1 MNKADLIERISQEL
15 GGRAEAT
22 TAIEVIVDTIL
33 REVAA
38 GGSVGITG
46 FGTFERIDRAPRTGR
61 NPRTGEPVPIDA
73 TSAPRF
79 RPGTY
84 FKHVVSNPGDLPHR
98 GLAGVRAGSGGD
110 RTYSLSSAIGKA
122 ATKQSA

>member
-1 MNKADLIERISQEL
+1 MNKADLVERIAPEL

-22 TAIEVIVDTIL
+22 KAIEVVVDAIL

-38 GGSVGITG
+38 GGTVGVTG
-46 FGTFERIDRAPRTGR
+46 FGTFEKIDRAPRTGR
-61 NPRTGEPVPIDA
+61 NPRTGSPVPIEA

-84 FKHVVSNPGDLPHR
+84 FKKVVSDPGALPTE
-98 GLAGVRAGSGGD
+98 GLAGVRASKHDDEAPSSSGQGKEHS
-110 RTYSLSSAIGKA
+110 YKASA
-122 ATKQSA
+122 

>member
-1 MNKADLIERISQEL
+1 MNKADLIEKIAPEL
-15 GGRAEAT
+15 GGRQEAT
-22 TAIEVIVDTIL
+22 TAIEVVVDAIL

-38 GGSVGITG
+38 GGTVGITG

-61 NPRTGEPVPIDA
+61 NPRTGAAVPIEA

-84 FKHVVSNPGDLPHR
+84 FKRVVTDPSILPVQ
-98 GLAGVRAGSGGD
+98 GLAGVRVGNGVESTDAEANG
-110 RTYSLSSAIGKA
+110 AHVFA
-122 ATKQSA
+122 